1 MRKGALLAVLI
12 LLAANL
18 AQAQD
23 PLADGDKAF
32 RNAKFRTAAKF
43 YAAAAQSE
51 TDANKRA
58 EIRVKLAMA
67 YYNAKERSK
76 AEEALAA
83 ALQDSPQL
91 ELVPEF
97 YDPNF
102 LKLFSRVRARVAAPP
117 TPGAGSAAIRTG
129 GGAPSLAQIRQR
141 LAQAADNTAVEAILP
156 SIDALELSAPASTL
170 ADVLEVKGDALE
182 RLGRTS
188 EALELRGRVAA
199 MRAVAQAPPG
209 TSPMPLEALL
219 DARRMLATGR
229 PQDAISLL
237 HGILDAQP
245 SCVPAFEV
253 LAEAY
258 LDAGKLDEAYNALR
272 TALLG
277 NEKPELLI
285 ALGEVE
291 LRRDRLTGARDAFRR
306 VVEVDPG
313 NDRAW
318 ASLGLLAAR
327 MGDMASA
334 RDALDKALQAN
345 GTLFEARVARA
356 EIALADGQPA
366 AAQQHLQ
373 RALQVKPDDPWASGW
388 LGEAYLATDNN
399 AGAAEKLQIATR
411 AGKTEF
417 TLPLAEA
424 LRRLGEYD
432 EALAVLD
439 AAKAEEPKVSL
450 LRARCLLDAGR
461 PAEAQTAL
469 ESLLALSPRDAA
481 AHYLLGYAL
490 HVQRH
495 WREAAKE
502 FALAASL
509 PGAPE
514 TAMEAVKATE
524 VTLHA
529 QELLDSAVTP
539 PSPPV
544 RR

>member
-1 MRKGALLAVLI
+1 VRKGAVPAVLII

-18 AQAQD
+18 ARAQD

-32 RNAKFRTAAKF
+32 RNAKFQTAAKF
-43 YAAAAQSE
+43 YAAAVQGE
-51 TDANKRA
+51 TDASKRA
-58 EIRVKLAMA
+58 EIRVKQAMA

-97 YDPNF
+97 YDPIF
-102 LKLFSRVRARVAAPP
+102 LKLFSRVKARLAP
-117 TPGAGSAAIRTG
+117 TPVAGSAPIRTG
-129 GGAPSLAQIRQR
+129 GGTPSLAQIRQR
-141 LAQAADNTAVEAILP
+141 LAQATDNSAIEAILP
-156 SIDALELSAPASTL
+156 SLAALELSAPASAL
-170 ADVLEVKGDALE
+170 PDVLEVKGDALE

-209 TSPMPLEALL
+209 TSPIPLEALL

-237 HGILDAQP
+237 HGILAAQP
-245 SCVPAFEV
+245 SCVPALEV

-258 LDAGKLDEAYNALR
+258 LDAGRLDEAYNALR

-277 NEKPELLI
+277 NEKPELLL

-291 LRRDRLTGARDAFRR
+291 LRRGHLAGARDALRR
-306 VVEVDPG
+306 VVEVAPG

-318 ASLGLLAAR
+318 AALGLLAAR

-334 RDALDKALQAN
+334 GDALDKALQAN
-345 GTLFEARVARA
+345 GTLFEARVVRA

-366 AAQQHLQ
+366 AAVQHLQ
-373 RALQVKPDDPWASGW
+373 RALQVKPGDPWASGW
-388 LGEAYLATDNN
+388 LGEAYLASGNN
-399 AGAAEKLQIATR
+399 KAAAENLQTATK
-411 AGKTEF
+411 AGNAEF
-417 TLPLAEA
+417 TLPLVEA
-424 LRRLGEYD
+424 LRRLGKYED
-432 EALAVLD
+432 ALATLD
-439 AAKAEEPKVSL
+439 AAKADEPKGSL

-469 ESLLALSPRDAA
+469 EELLALFPRDAA

-490 HVQRH
+490 HAQRK
-495 WREAAKE
+495 WPEAAKE
-502 FALAASL
+502 LAVAASL

-514 TAMEAVKATE
+514 TAKEAVKLTE
-524 VTLHA
+524 ATLHA
-529 QELLDSAVTP
+529 QELLDSAVTVPSSQP
-539 PSPPV
+539 P
-544 RR
+544 RH